1 MRHAMVFLPT
11 KRPPRCPRSPLSKR
25 EIEVLQLIAM
35 GCNSAAIAEALY
47 IAEATVRTHVNNI
60 FKKLDVH
67 SRAEAVAYAMRA
79 GLIEL
84 D

>member
-1 MRHAMVFLPT
+1 MKRAMLFLHAKGLPG
-11 KRPPRCPRSPLSKR
+11 RSRSPLSKR
-25 EIEVLQLIAM
+25 EIEVLQLVAM
-35 GCNSAAIAEALY
+35 GCNSAAIAEVLY

-67 SRAEAVAYAMRA
+67 SRAEAVAHAMRA